1 MVYVRKTNMLV
12 ELQYNELHAIIH
24 IINKEA
30 EYKHTGQSI
39 SLSENLR
46 GGSFGTM
53 IMERHW
59 EGGKGF
65 SQ

>member
-12 ELQYNELHAIIH
+12 ESQYNELHTIIH
-24 IINKEA
+24 VSNKEA

-46 GGSFGTM
+46 GGSFGAV
-53 IMERHW
+53 IMDRRRK
-59 EGGKGF
+59 GGRGI